1 MTNSSKNRQIDK
13 LFQLFG
19 AILTVLV
26 LIVLVIFIYDIAKEG
41 ITRLDWQFLSGK
53 PSSISYKRAGIWP
66 AIGGTLWI
74 FVLTAIISI
83 PVGVAAGI
91 FFEEYLPKG
100 RLSSL
105 LELNLSNL
113 AGVPSVIY
121 GLLGLTIFKGILGM
135 KSANI
140 VIAGAVTLSL
150 LILPIIIVATR
161 EAIKA
166 VPSSLKEA
174 SYGLGASKWQT
185 IWHTIL
191 PSSIGGIMTG
201 TILALSRAIGETAPL
216 LILGTVL
223 FIKSAPSSLV
233 DKFTVLPMQIFNWV
247 GDREEFMVNA
257 SAAIIVLLVITFM
270 MNGIAIY
277 IRNRAQKKIKW

>member
-1 MTNSSKNRQIDK
+1 MTNHQKNIVIDK
-13 LFQLFG
+13 AFRAFG
-19 AILTVLV
+19 FVLTVSVLAILA
-26 LIVLVIFIYDIAKEG
+26 IFIYDIVSDG
-41 ITRLDWQFLSGK
+41 IARLDWKFLSGK
-53 PSSISYKRAGIWP
+53 PSTISYKRAGIWP
-66 AIGGTLWI
+66 AIGGTLWV

-83 PVGVAAGI
+83 PVGIAAGI
-91 FFEEYLPKG
+91 YFEEYMKKG
-100 RLSSL
+100 RISSL

-161 EAIKA
+161 EAIKG
-166 VPSSLKEA
+166 VPNSLKEA

-185 IWHTIL
+185 IWNAIL

-223 FIKSAPSSLV
+223 FIKSPPSNLM
-233 DKFTVLPMQIFNWV
+233 DQFTVLPMQIFNWI

-257 SAAIIVLLVITFM
+257 SAAIIVLLVITFS

-277 IRNRAQKKIKW
+277 IRNRSQRSH

>member
-1 MTNSSKNRQIDK
+1 MTNHQKNILIDMAFK
-13 LFQLFG
+13 VFG
-19 AILTVLV
+19 FVLTASV
-26 LIVLVIFIYDIAKEG
+26 LIILAIFIYDIVADG
-41 ITRLDWQFLSGK
+41 IGRLDWQFITGK
-53 PSSISYKRAGIWP
+53 PSTISYKRAGIWP
-66 AIGGTLWI
+66 AIGGTLWV
-74 FVLTAIISI
+74 FVLTALIAIPIGIS
-83 PVGVAAGI
+83 AGI
-91 FFEEYLPKG
+91 YFEEYMRKG

-150 LILPIIIVATR
+150 LILPIVIVATR

-166 VPSSLKEA
+166 VPNSLKEA

-185 IWHTIL
+185 IWHAIL

-223 FIKSAPSSLV
+223 FIKSPPSSLT
-233 DKFTVLPMQIFNWV
+233 DQFTVLPMQIFNWI

-257 SAAIIVLLVITFM
+257 SAGIIVLLAITFS

-277 IRNRAQKKIKW
+277 IRNRAQRSH

>member
-1 MTNSSKNRQIDK
+1 MTNHQKNILIDK
-13 LFQLFG
+13 AFKAFG
-19 AILTVLV
+19 FALTVSVLAILA
-26 LIVLVIFIYDIAKEG
+26 IFIYDIVADG
-41 ITRLDWQFLSGK
+41 IGRLDWQFLTGK
-53 PSSISYKRAGIWP
+53 PSSISYKRAGILP
-66 AIGGTLWI
+66 AIGGTLWV
-74 FVLTAIISI
+74 FVLTALMSI

-91 FFEEYLPKG
+91 YFEEYMKKG
-100 RLSSL
+100 RISSL

-135 KSANI
+135 QSANI

-185 IWHTIL
+185 IWNAVL

-223 FIKSAPSSLV
+223 FIKSAPSGLT
-233 DKFTVLPMQIFNWV
+233 DQFTVLPMQIFNWI

-257 SAAIIVLLVITFM
+257 SAAIIVLLVITFS
-270 MNGIAIY
+270 MNGVAIY
-277 IRNRAQKKIKW
+277 IRNRAQRNH

>member
-1 MTNSSKNRQIDK
+1 MTNLQKNILIDRIFK
-13 LFQLFG
+13 YFG
-19 AILTVLV
+19 LALTVF
-26 LIVLVIFIYDIAKEG
+26 VLVILGIFIFDIVSDG
-41 ITRLDWQFLSGK
+41 IGRLDWKFITGK
-53 PSSISYKRAGIWP
+53 PSTISYKRAGIWP
-66 AIGGTLWI
+66 AIGGTLWV
-74 FVLTAIISI
+74 FVLTAIIAI
-83 PVGVAAGI
+83 PTGIAAGI
-91 FFEEYLPKG
+91 YFEEYLPKG
-100 RLSSL
+100 KLNSL

-121 GLLGLTIFKGILGM
+121 GLLGMTIFKGILGM

-150 LILPIIIVATR
+150 LILPIVIVATR

-166 VPSSLKEA
+166 VPSSLKQA

-185 IWHTIL
+185 IWNAVL
-191 PSSIGGIMTG
+191 PSSVGGIMTG

-223 FIKSAPSSLV
+223 FIKSPPSSLT
-233 DKFTVLPMQIFNWV
+233 DQFTVLPMQIFNWI

-257 SAAIIVLLVITFM
+257 SAAIIVLLAITFS

-277 IRNRAQKKIKW
+277 IRNKAQRNR

>member
-1 MTNSSKNRQIDK
+1 MTNLQTNIIIDK
-13 LFQLFG
+13 AFKVFG
-19 AILTVLV
+19 FVLTLSVLV
-26 LIVLVIFIYDIAKEG
+26 ILGIFIYDIISDG
-41 ITRLDWQFLSGK
+41 IERLDWKFLSGK
-53 PSSISYKRAGIWP
+53 PSTISYKRAGIWP
-66 AIGGTLWI
+66 AIGGTLWV
-74 FVLTAIISI
+74 FMLTAIISI
-83 PVGVAAGI
+83 PVGIAAGI
-91 FFEEYLPKG
+91 YFEEYMKKG
-100 RLSSL
+100 IISSL

-161 EAIKA
+161 EAIKS
-166 VPSSLKEA
+166 VPNSLKEA

-185 IWHTIL
+185 IWNAIL
-191 PSSIGGIMTG
+191 PSSLGGIMTG

-223 FIKSAPSSLV
+223 YIKSAPSKLT
-233 DKFTVLPMQIFNWV
+233 DQFTVLPMQIFNWI

-257 SAAIIVLLVITFM
+257 SAAIIVLLVITFS

-277 IRNRAQKKIKW
+277 IRNRAQKSH

>member
-1 MTNSSKNRQIDK
+1 MTNHQKNILIDK
-13 LFQLFG
+13 AFKAFG
-19 AILTVLV
+19 FALTLSVLAILA
-26 LIVLVIFIYDIAKEG
+26 IFIYDIVADG
-41 ITRLDWQFLSGK
+41 IGRLDWQFLTGK
-53 PSSISYKRAGIWP
+53 PSSISYKRAGILP
-66 AIGGTLWI
+66 AIGGTLWV
-74 FVLTAIISI
+74 FVLTALMSI

-91 FFEEYLPKG
+91 YFEEYMKKG
-100 RLSSL
+100 RISSL

-135 KSANI
+135 QSANI

-185 IWHTIL
+185 IWNAVL

-223 FIKSAPSSLV
+223 FIKSAPSGLT
-233 DKFTVLPMQIFNWV
+233 DQFTVLPMQIFNWI

-257 SAAIIVLLVITFM
+257 SAAIIVLLVITFS
-270 MNGIAIY
+270 MNGVAIY
-277 IRNRAQKKIKW
+277 IRNRAQRNH

>member
-1 MTNSSKNRQIDK
+1 MTNNEKNKLIDNAFK
-13 LFQLFG
+13 YFG
-19 AILTVLV
+19 LV
-26 LIVLVIFIYDIAKEG
+26 LTICLLVILAIFIYDIAVDG
-41 ITRLDWQFLSGK
+41 IGRLDWKFITGK
-53 PSSISYKRAGIWP
+53 PSTISYKRAGIWP

-74 FVLTAIISI
+74 FFLTAIISI
-83 PVGVAAGI
+83 PVGISAGI
-91 FFEEYLPKG
+91 FFEEYMKKS
-100 RLSSL
+100 RLNAL

-121 GLLGLTIFKGILGM
+121 GLLGLTIFKGLLM
-135 KSANI
+135 MSSANI

-161 EAIKA
+161 EAVKA
-166 VPSSLKEA
+166 VPDSLRQA

-185 IWHTIL
+185 IWNTIL
-191 PSSIGGIMTG
+191 PSSLGGIMTG

-223 FIKSAPSSLV
+223 FIKNPPSGLT
-233 DKFTVLPMQIFNWV
+233 DQFTVLPMQIYNWV

-257 SAAIIVLLVITFM
+257 SAAIIVLLGITFA
-270 MNGIAIY
+270 MNGIAIF

>member
-1 MTNSSKNRQIDK
+1 M
-13 LFQLFG
+13 
-19 AILTVLV
+19 
-26 LIVLVIFIYDIAKEG
+26 
-41 ITRLDWQFLSGK
+41 
-53 PSSISYKRAGIWP
+53 
-66 AIGGTLWI
+66 
-74 FVLTAIISI
+74 SI

-91 FFEEYLPKG
+91 YFEEYMKKG
-100 RLSSL
+100 RISSL

-135 KSANI
+135 QSANI

-185 IWHTIL
+185 IWNAVL

-223 FIKSAPSSLV
+223 FIKSAPSGLT
-233 DKFTVLPMQIFNWV
+233 DQFTVLPMQIFNWI

-257 SAAIIVLLVITFM
+257 SAAIIVLLVITFS
-270 MNGIAIY
+270 MNGVAIY
-277 IRNRAQKKIKW
+277 IRNRAQRNH